1 MVHDVVTLSDH
12 ALISFS
18 LSPEGMPWRR
28 QTRTAGQAWDPRKID
43 EDMLIPKLWW
53 PTNVAHAPDFPCVSE
68 LEVVRAISLMRSG
81 ASRLEAHEWQP
92 SAPNPTMPLD

>member
-1 MVHDVVTLSDH
+1 VAYNNWMVHDVVTLSDH

-53 PTNVAHAPDFPCVSE
+53 PTNVAHFYIVTCGFHLS
-68 LEVVRAISLMRSG
+68 ISIYIVAYIS
-81 ASRLEAHEWQP
+81 
-92 SAPNPTMPLD
+92 TI